1 MENDQLI
8 LNRYKP
14 LTHAGSGGFGS
25 VVVAWDTR
33 IQRKVA
39 IKTIQLSERDV
50 ARAALPGANAVSAR
64 FAPVR
69 GRRAGSQ
76 VAELGQSGAE
86 GRLASGGDAEP
97 LGGGRGVEAQLGNV
111 RPAGS
116 TDSPEPLPWESDEE
130 FRLRSQ
136 AVGGGSGAGVAAAG
150 TEMGPGDAVESP
162 AGVEAPPAAGNPQK
176 AHPSSASLPRPG
188 RYTMQAPD
196 AAYSGLGD
204 GTSVGDV
211 LADAPLTWAVADGTV
226 VMESGRAV
234 LAPKAPLDS
243 DADRLGQ
250 DDFAEDGAWVAR
262 GAHAGIPGTLVMER
276 GRGLAGAARIEGDEL
291 DGSDE
296 DDAVDPALRAALE
309 AAAQEPELGPDGL
322 PLVRALAHVPGLDEA
337 RAAAT
342 LTDESIVGVYDFE
355 IRDTTA
361 YLIMEYVEGLTLTQ
375 FVSVYDSTLTLD
387 MIAAVLQAVSRA
399 LGVAHENGVLH
410 LDIKP
415 DNVLINAKGQV
426 KVTDFGLATLA
437 DASGQGVAGGGTI
450 GYMPLEQMR
459 QQPLDVRCDEWALA
473 SMMYWLL
480 AGSNPFLARDLS
492 GAEAAI
498 ENAELVL
505 PSLCWEDMDPA
516 LDDVVF
522 QALDPEAG
530 ERFESVAE
538 FSKAL
543 KPFLGS
549 AKKGKKQLAELVDAE
564 LRGEVEEEEPE
575 AEEAVAE
582 PSGWAAREPGLPL
595 CYRITPWHR
604 AVGAAVAGAAGSGVL
619 SAAGWALMPATGGLA
634 NPLFWG
640 LSGIVA
646 LIGAL
651 APWVGALVACL
662 VLGVG
667 LVVSGAPALGI
678 VFAAAG
684 IGWSLYCGREE
695 SAQANAGLSFSLAG
709 AAGFGM
715 LSPLVAGFTA
725 RPLRAAVS
733 AAFSCLLALTLSSIG
748 LAAAA
753 AGKTLDGAGGAVPFE
768 PVAASGLSTVPV
780 VAPALPLE
788 SYDLPAALTV
798 PTELDQAVKVSQA
811 PAKRQAGEV
820 FPEPAMG
827 EGANE
832 ASDTGGD
839 GLARAFDDVA
849 LNDAGSSA
857 SQGSSSVRPVE
868 HRVMVSPSRSD
879 DAEVG
884 QEAQDAQGEG
894 AKVQGA
900 QGEDA
905 QVLLSQ
911 GAQALLGD
919 VVPDS
924 VAIDVQGALFV
935 QVTAPQTWAVIVSWL
950 VAAAVLAL
958 ARLRRSRAMAVSGVA
973 AAAVVLGVG
982 ICAAAFLEAGSQS
995 VMPSPW
1001 SMASLVVCTAIML
1014 VACAAIPLY
1023 GYTDDTVD
1031 ADAEAEPA
1039 V

>member
-64 FAPVR
+64 FAPSRSRQTGAQAAVS
-69 GRRAGSQ
+69 GR
-76 VAELGQSGAE
+76 SGAGEWLAQEAE
-86 GRLASGGDAEP
+86 GL
-97 LGGGRGVEAQLGNV
+97 
-111 RPAGS
+111 
-116 TDSPEPLPWESDEE
+116 EPLPWETDEE

-136 AVGGGSGAGVAAAG
+136 SVGEGSGARVAAVG
-150 TEMGPGDAVESP
+150 IETGLGDAAVSP
-162 AGVEAPPAAGNPQK
+162 GSAETPPAAESPQK
-176 AHPSSASLPRPG
+176 AQPSSASLPRPG

-196 AAYSGLGD
+196 AAYSGLGN
-204 GTSVGDV
+204 GAGMGDV

-226 VMESGRAV
+226 VMEGGRAV

-243 DADRLGQ
+243 DADCLDQNEFG
-250 DDFAEDGAWVAR
+250 EGGAWAVR
-262 GAHAGIPGTLVMER
+262 GAHAGIPRTLVMEQDR
-276 GRGLAGAARIEGDEL
+276 GAAGAARAEGD
-291 DGSDE
+291 DFDE
-296 DDAVDPALRAALE
+296 DDAADPTLRAVLE

-322 PLVRALAHVPGLDEA
+322 PLVRTLAHVPGLDEA

-375 FVSVYDSTLTLD
+375 FVGTYDSTLTLD

-522 QALDPEAG
+522 QALDPEVD

-538 FSKAL
+538 FAKAM

-549 AKKGKKQLAELVDAE
+549 AKKGRKQLAELVDAE
-564 LRGEVEEEEPE
+564 LKGEAEEEEPE
-575 AEEAVAE
+575 PEVELAE
-582 PSGWAAREPGLPL
+582 PSGWATREPGLPL

-619 SAAGWALMPATGGLA
+619 SAVGWALMPATGGLA

-646 LIGAL
+646 LVGAL
-651 APWVGALVACL
+651 APWAGALMACL
-662 VLGVG
+662 VLGIG

-678 VFAAAG
+678 VLIAAA
-684 IGWSLYCGREE
+684 IGWSLYCGREA

-709 AAGFGM
+709 AVGFGM

-725 RPLRAAVS
+725 RPLRAVATT
-733 AAFSCLLALTLSSIG
+733 AFSCLLALTLSSIG
-748 LAAAA
+748 LAVA
-753 AGKTLDGAGGAVPFE
+753 AGSV
-768 PVAASGLSTVPV
+768 
-780 VAPALPLE
+780 PALPLE
-788 SYDLPAALTV
+788 NYDFLAALTV
-798 PTELDQAVKVSQA
+798 PAELDQA
-811 PAKRQAGEV
+811 
-820 FPEPAMG
+820 
-827 EGANE
+827 
-832 ASDTGGD
+832 
-839 GLARAFDDVA
+839 A
-849 LNDAGSSA
+849 LD
-857 SQGSSSVRPVE
+857 
-868 HRVMVSPSRSD
+868 
-879 DAEVG
+879 
-884 QEAQDAQGEG
+884 
-894 AKVQGA
+894 
-900 QGEDA
+900 
-905 QVLLSQ
+905 
-911 GAQALLGD
+911 
-919 VVPDS
+919 
-924 VAIDVQGALFV
+924 IQGALFA
-935 QVTAPQTWAVIVSWL
+935 QITAPQIWAVVVSWL
-950 VAAAVLAL
+950 VATSVLAL
-958 ARLRRSRAMAVSGVA
+958 ARLRRSRAMTVAGVV

-982 ICAAAFLEAGSQS
+982 ICAAAFLAAGSQS

-1001 SMASLVVCTAIML
+1001 SMACLVACTAIML

-1023 GYTDDTVD
+1023 GYTDDAV
-1031 ADAEAEPA
+1031 DAEAEAEPSA
-1039 V
+1039 AE